1 MLTIWKRKDD
11 GYHHKAQ
18 ANNTKYPQENNNLH
32 GQSDGI
38 GHLQQVATTQ
48 RTQQE
53 QLFQVQSPSPHD
65 SQNAFIMMEDFFY
78 PNGTNPVPPKN
89 TQRVPVGTVNNSEY
103 TSQTHSHAICL
114 FVSFPLSLL
123 KLCFCHLWSQQL
135 IL

>member
-1 MLTIWKRKDD
+1 MQQSSSSSSTTLQ
-11 GYHHKAQ
+11 AQ

-65 SQNAFIMMEDFFY
+65 SAHVKS
-78 PNGTNPVPPKN
+78 NP
-89 TQRVPVGTVNNSEY
+89 PVLNNS
-103 TSQTHSHAICL
+103 IIL
-114 FVSFPLSLL
+114 ISL
-123 KLCFCHLWSQQL
+123 CSPYN
-135 IL
+135 